1 MKSMLIGIRDFPE
14 VFGKDLFFKPV
25 KKQRRSTLPLRFGF
39 INPENRIEIDIT
51 PLKVLLLPS

>member
-1 MKSMLIGIRDFPE
+1 MLIGIRDFPE